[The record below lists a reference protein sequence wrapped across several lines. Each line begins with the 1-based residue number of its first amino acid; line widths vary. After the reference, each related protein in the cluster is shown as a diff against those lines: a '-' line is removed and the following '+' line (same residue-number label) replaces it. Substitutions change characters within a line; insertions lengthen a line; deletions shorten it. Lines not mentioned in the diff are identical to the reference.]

1 MLPTPGIVPCD
12 DHASVGV
19 TIGYENAPWLFVSST
34 DIRERPD
41 SAEGPITLAPGGA
54 AIMRLDVV
62 DAPAR
67 DERAIIPVLE
77 TVYRRFH
84 EPPRQVGAPA
94 RAIRDIAVAVDR
106 DAWLEDEHMYAGFVF
121 DHHSP
126 GDEIIEGKPY
136 MYRRL
141 GSSSWTNGMA
151 SAVPMLASA
160 WRLGDDAMRRHALD
174 GIEHIIQHC
183 INPTNGLPYTAVE
196 HERWSNRGWWFDG
209 LSNPGH
215 SGYLVGQT
223 MYSALRAWQIER
235 RFGGIDHSDWLKII
249 GNVIPRLAAGRNAVG
264 EYPFVFDEMDGSG
277 AEYESFGGVWCL
289 AASAYWALLTG
300 DHSDLDGML
309 LSERHYHNRYVA
321 HMECYGA
328 PLDTSKAV
336 DSEGILGY
344 IKAVGCLYAIT
355 GDAMYLDRMREAF
368 AYECS
373 FRFCWN
379 SPVGVPPLNEVG
391 WSSCGGSVTSTSN
404 AHIHPMSSVAIEDM
418 VYYLRYRNDT
428 YIASRLCD
436 AVGWSCQTYNLKDGE
451 YGYGRVGWMSE
462 RFCHCQG
469 FLDER
474 YPDGSLC
481 STWRCLM
488 PWAAGAIL
496 DGLTGLYWDVMPHD
510 ELPTVTMVS
519 RAMGCVHDEKG

>member
-1 MLPTPGIVPCD
+1 MALECSARRADGAGRYVRLDECGLAVEVDWHGGNGSPADPWRCTVTVRNDGSVAFEGVVRIDIPIRADGEPRFFLPGFMYGRNRGEAPLRTATKFPRLRERSELPASSWWMIRGDRLSNPCALAVTRSRVVGVVSSPYLVDRGDGMLVGHEACDELPFVQYAGFSCMLPTPGIVPCD

-54 AIMRLDVV
+54 AIMRLDIV

-196 HERWSNRGWWFDG
+196 HER
-209 LSNPGH
+209 
-215 SGYLVGQT
+215 
-223 MYSALRAWQIER
+223 
-235 RFGGIDHSDWLKII
+235 
-249 GNVIPRLAAGRNAVG
+249 
-264 EYPFVFDEMDGSG
+264 
-277 AEYESFGGVWCL
+277 
-289 AASAYWALLTG
+289 
-300 DHSDLDGML
+300 
-309 LSERHYHNRYVA
+309 
-321 HMECYGA
+321 
-328 PLDTSKAV
+328 
-336 DSEGILGY
+336 
-344 IKAVGCLYAIT
+344 
-355 GDAMYLDRMREAF
+355 
-368 AYECS
+368 
-373 FRFCWN
+373 
-379 SPVGVPPLNEVG
+379 
-391 WSSCGGSVTSTSN
+391 
-404 AHIHPMSSVAIEDM
+404 
-418 VYYLRYRNDT
+418 
-428 YIASRLCD
+428 
-436 AVGWSCQTYNLKDGE
+436 
-451 YGYGRVGWMSE
+451 
-462 RFCHCQG
+462 
-469 FLDER
+469 
-474 YPDGSLC
+474 
-481 STWRCLM
+481 
-488 PWAAGAIL
+488 
-496 DGLTGLYWDVMPHD
+496 
-510 ELPTVTMVS
+510 
-519 RAMGCVHDEKG
+519 